1 MKKTSG
7 FKHSLYA
14 DFLLLYKCIYY
25 QYTNKK
31 TCQLLGKDRST
42 VFRILHKYV
51 KVIKGTAYKSDGR
64 HRYCLYLRNC
74 IRKEGFTSCPHDCPK
89 FKQYQC
95 SKLLSWPYVC
105 NGCEN
110 DSTCRKEKHF
120 FDLEYALGM
129 IRNNESES
137 KHAPKVDK
145 KKLEAFDYFISPLIK
160 AGISIE
166 AIYEKYPGE
175 FPASIRTVRNWI
187 NEGYLTA
194 KRSDLI
200 NTLSRPYISKAYKYA
215 PVTTRNPLMKASRTF
230 EDYLKFKS
238 EHPGFNVV
246 QLDTVHGKK
255 GDKKCILTIYDVASK
270 LQLGILLE
278 NFTAIEV
285 KEKVNDIRSMIGDD
299 AYSKMFRIM
308 LADNGPEFD
317 EIYNLEIDDETGEKW
332 INVFFT
338 RPYRS
343 GDKGACERNH
353 ELFRYILVKGKTM
366 NNLTQDDL
374 NYYFSMI
381 NSYPRKSL
389 NGKCP
394 IEVVDEIYGKDFH
407 QKINLKKL
415 SLKEINFRIRR
426 K

>member
-25 QYTNKK
+25 RYSIKK
-31 TCQLLGKDRST
+31 TCQLLGKDRT
-42 VFRILHKYV
+42 TIFRILHKYI
-51 KVIKGTAYKSDGR
+51 KVVNGFKFHEGKHR
-64 HRYCLYLRNC
+64 HCLYLKDC
-74 IRKEGFTSCPHDCPK
+74 IRKEGFICCSKDCPN

-95 SKLLSWPYVC
+95 SKLLRWPYVC
-105 NGCEN
+105 NGCE
-110 DSTCRKEKHF
+110 DIESCRKEKHI
-120 FDLEYALGM
+120 FDPEYALGM
-129 IRNNESES
+129 IRNNESQS
-137 KHAPKVDK
+137 KHAPKIDK
-145 KKLEAFDYFISPLIK
+145 KKLEDFDIFVSPLIK
-160 AGISIE
+160 SGISIE
-166 AIYEKYPGE
+166 AIYEIYPSE
-175 FPASIRTVRNWI
+175 FPASVRTIRNWI

-200 NTLSRPYISKAYKYA
+200 NTLSRPYISKAYKYQ
-215 PVTTRNPLMKASRTF
+215 PVTTRNPLMKASRTY
-230 EDYLKFKS
+230 EDYLKFKE
-238 EHPGFNVV
+238 EHPGDNVV

-270 LQLGILLE
+270 LQLGILVE
-278 NFTAIEV
+278 SFTAKEV
-285 KEKVNDIRSMIGDD
+285 KDKVSDIRSKIGDET
-299 AYSKMFRIM
+299 YSKIFKIM

-317 EIYNLEIDDETGEKW
+317 ELYNLEIDDETGEKW

-353 ELFRYILVKGKTM
+353 ELFRYILIKGKSM
-366 NNLTQDDL
+366 NDLTQEDL
-374 NYYFSMI
+374 DYYFSMI

-389 NGKCP
+389 DGKCP
-394 IEVVDEIYGKDFH
+394 IDAIDEIYGKDFH
-407 QKINLKKL
+407 QKLNLKKL